1 MTSNEWM
8 EQMTK
13 KQKDVFLAWKVVFIS
28 VAFINCP

>member
-13 KQKDVFLAWKVVFIS
+13 NQKDVFLAWKVVFIS
-28 VAFINCP
+28 VAFINLP